1 METIKNSKANSVKL
15 YPIFNPSKHV
25 SDKLIFNVHKI
36 IISYGGGMGGVN
48 ETLYAKKI
56 FEGNDYNDVFK
67 DFWLLHLYTGEWKY
81 VNKEFIVSI
90 DFCNLV
96 EIVSDVTEHKNCN
109 KDKHDKLYSFVYYE
123 IAVDQNYQFFD
134 IAHSIDAKKIDSFLR
149 VME

>member
-1 METIKNSKANSVKL
+1 MDKIINTMKNPVKV
-15 YPIFNPSKHV
+15 YPVYQPSKHV
-25 SDKLIFNVHKI
+25 SDELIFNVHKI

-48 ETLYAKKI
+48 ETLYARKV
-56 FEGNDYNDVFK
+56 FEGDEIFK
-67 DFWLLHLYTGEWKY
+67 GFWLLHLYTGERKY
-81 VNKEFIVSI
+81 VNKEFVVSI

-109 KDKHDKLYSFVYYE
+109 KDKHNKLYSFVYYE
-123 IAVDQNYQFFD
+123 IPVDQIYEFFD

>member
-1 METIKNSKANSVKL
+1 MDKIINTMKNPVKV
-15 YPIFNPSKHV
+15 YPVYQPSKHV
-25 SDKLIFNVHKI
+25 SDELIFNVHKI

-67 DFWLLHLYTGEWKY
+67 DFWLVDLYTGERKY
-81 VNKEFIVSI
+81 VNKEFVVSI

-96 EIVSDVTEHKNCN
+96 EIVSDVTEHKYCN
-109 KDKHDKLYSFVYYE
+109 KERHGKLYSFAYYE
-123 IAVDQNYQFFD
+123 IPVDQNYIFIED
-134 IAHSIDAKKIDSFLR
+134 TNKDNPIRIDSFLR